1 MLLAFWSP
9 KGGSGTS
16 VVAAATA
23 LVLARR
29 RACRLADLGG
39 DLPAILGLPPE
50 PSDGLVGWLSAGPVG
65 APAGALDHL
74 ELRSGPNLAVLPL
87 GGTGRLPANIPPEAG
102 AALSVVLSHGSPV
115 VLDAGRADHPAG
127 QAVVEVAGASVVVV
141 RGCYLA
147 LRRAVRHPL
156 TSKAS
161 GVVLVDEP
169 GRVLT
174 DHDVSEVLEL
184 PMLARFPLRAGVARA
199 VDAGVLACRLPSALI
214 QPAETL
220 VEAFVGVTAGQAA

>member
-1 MLLAFWSP
+1 VLLAFWSP

-29 RACRLADLGG
+29 GPCRLADLGG

-50 PSDGLVGWLSAGPVG
+50 PSDGLGGWLAAGPVG
-65 APAGALDHL
+65 APAGALDDL
-74 ELRSGPNLAVLPL
+74 ELRAGPSLAVLPC
-87 GGTGRLPANIPPEAG
+87 GASGRLPAGVPPEAG

-115 VLDAGRADHPAG
+115 ILDAGRADHPAA
-127 QAVVEVAGASVVVV
+127 QAVVEVAGMSVIVV

-156 TSKAS
+156 TGKAS

-184 PMLARFPLRAGVARA
+184 PILARFPVRSAVARA
-199 VDAGVLACRLPSALI
+199 VDAGVLACRLPSALLH
-214 QPAETL
+214 PAEAL
-220 VEAFVGVTAGQAA
+220 VDSIAATAGRAA

>member
-29 RACRLADLGG
+29 RPCRLADLGG

-50 PSDGLVGWLSAGPVG
+50 PAAGLADWLSAGPVG
-65 APAGALDHL
+65 APAAAL
-74 ELRSGPNLAVLPL
+74 EQCEMPAGPNLTVFPL
-87 GGTGRLPANIPPEAG
+87 GRAGGLVRDIAPEAG
-102 AALSVVLSHGSPV
+102 AALSVVLSYGSPV
-115 VLDAGRADHPAG
+115 VLDAGRSEHPAA

-156 TSKAS
+156 TPRAT

-169 GRVLT
+169 GRVMT
-174 DHDVSEVLEL
+174 DHDVAQVLEL
-184 PMLARFPLRAGVARA
+184 PVLARFPVRSGVARA
-199 VDAGVLACRLPSALI
+199 VDAGVLACRLPSALLH
-214 QPAETL
+214 PAEDL
-220 VEAFVGVTAGQAA
+220 VDALDQASAGRAA